1 MGKPAAVKK
10 KPKLKFE
17 PYPEAEWGNAWYCVG
32 DVHEQL
38 AKQADGSVDLV
49 MTSPPFL
56 ALRSYLPDDH
66 PDKAHEIGQE
76 GTPGAFLDAML
87 DVVEELGRVLAPHGS
102 IVIELGDTYSGSG
115 GAGGDY
121 NAGGMRDGAA
131 KFSGSESKRRDAR
144 HTRGGDF
151 EASRLRAAGKRDGK
165 FSPDWPAAKCKTLIP
180 ELFAVALAYGF
191 NPLTGRETEP
201 WLVRNIVAWCRP
213 NPPVG
218 ALGDK
223 FRPATSYLTIATKNP
238 KRYFDLDAVRIF
250 NPRVDEKPTG
260 EKRESARVE
269 VGLSSGS
276 TLGEGQTQN
285 PAGAPPLDWWE
296 VPTQPYKGS
305 HYAVMPEAICVRPV
319 LSMAPERVCVTCGVP
334 SRRITERTGSLDE
347 SRAQSLRAMEL
358 AEAGGLTEEH
368 FAAIRSFGISDA
380 GKAMV
385 TQSGAGQ
392 NSERVK
398 ALAAEAKAVLGGY
411 FREFLIETPATV
423 GWTDCGHNDWR
434 RGLVLD
440 PFAGS
445 GTTLKVA
452 TMVGR
457 DALGFDLDARNAA
470 LAADRVPEGHL
481 FVEGGAEPTMS
492 ETWDASPHLVETAAE
507 AFKATT
513 AVDVRE
519 VNDDVRAAP
528 RGLLGIAP
536 THSG

>member
-1 MGKPAAVKK
+1 MPKAGTKK
-10 KPKLKFE
+10 KSPLKFE
-17 PYPEAEWGNAWYCVG
+17 PYSEADWGDAWYCIG

-38 AKQADGSVDLV
+38 ALQADASVDLV

-56 ALRSYLPDDH
+56 ALRSYLPADH
-66 PDKAHEIGQE
+66 PDKAREIGQE

-87 DVVEELGRVLAPHGS
+87 DVVEELGRVLTPHGS

-131 KFSGSESKRRDAR
+131 KFSGSESKRRDAKFAR
-144 HTRGGDF
+144 RDD
-151 EASRLRAAGKRDGK
+151 ESLRKYAAGKRDGK

-201 WLVRNIVAWCRP
+201 WLVRNVVAWCRP

-238 KRYFDLDAVRIF
+238 KRYFDLDAVRYAADPANKRPSALVREGIPGRTDQVA
-250 NPRVDEKPTG
+250 NP
-260 EKRESARVE
+260 
-269 VGLSSGS
+269 
-276 TLGEGQTQN
+276 LGEDGQRIIAN

-296 VPTQPYKGS
+296 VTTQPYSGS
-305 HYAVMPEAICVRPV
+305 HYAVMPETLCVRPI
-319 LSMAPERVCVTCGVP
+319 LSMAPERVCSTCGVP
-334 SRRITERTGSLDE
+334 STRIVPKPEPASDDRVRDPER
-347 SRAQSLRAMEL
+347 L
-358 AEAGGLTEEH
+358 ADSGGERH
-368 FAAIRSFGISDA
+368 GDR
-380 GKAMV
+380 V
-385 TQSGAGQ
+385 T
-392 NSERVK
+392 N
-398 ALAAEAKAVLGGY
+398 
-411 FREFLIETPATV
+411 ATTT

-452 TMVGR
+452 TMLGR
-457 DALGFDLDARNAA
+457 DAIGFDLDARNAA
-470 LAADRVPEGHL
+470 LASERIPAGHL
-481 FVEGGAEPTMS
+481 FIEGAE
-492 ETWDASPHLVETAAE
+492 
-507 AFKATT
+507 
-513 AVDVRE
+513 
-519 VNDDVRAAP
+519 
-528 RGLLGIAP
+528 
-536 THSG
+536 